1 MDNIFATISNIIKNR
16 RSVKPAMMNGK
27 KVPDYQ
33 VQSLL
38 ELADWAPTHAY
49 TEPWRFRVY
58 SNPADFCHQHAE
70 LYKQNVDPANFVE
83 AVYTNLYHQGDK
95 ASHVIIAT
103 MQRSELGKIPVSEEM
118 EAVACSIQNILL
130 SATALGIASYWS
142 TGGMALKS
150 PMKDFLQL
158 GPEDHVVGVV
168 YLGYVNE
175 APAGKR
181 TIPLEKKVTW
191 L

>member
-1 MDNIFATISNIIKNR
+1 MDNVFATISTIIKNR
-16 RSVKPAMMNGK
+16 RSIKPAMMNGK
-27 KVPDYQ
+27 RVPDYQ

-58 SNPADFCHQHAE
+58 ANPADFCNQHAE
-70 LYKQNVDPANFVE
+70 LYKQNTDPANFAE
-83 AVYTNLYHQGDK
+83 AVYNNLYHQGDL

-130 SATALGIASYWS
+130 SATALGIASFWS
-142 TGGMALKS
+142 TGGQALKPS
-150 PMKDFLQL
+150 MKEFLQL
-158 GPEDHVVGVV
+158 GPEDHVVAVI
-168 YLGYVNE
+168 YLGYTDE
-175 APAGKR
+175 APAGRR
-181 TIPLEKKVTW
+181 TVPLEKKITW

>member
-1 MDNIFATISNIIKNR
+1 MENAFATLSNIIKNR
-16 RSVKPAMMNGK
+16 RSIKPVTMNGNK
-27 KVPDYQ
+27 IPDYQ

-58 SNPADFCHQHAE
+58 TNPADFCNQHAE
-70 LYKQNVDPANFVE
+70 LYKQHTDDDKFIE
-83 AVYTNLYHQGDK
+83 ATYNNLFHMGDK
-95 ASHVIIAT
+95 ASHMIIAT

-130 SATALGIASYWS
+130 SATALGIASFWS
-142 TGGMALKS
+142 TGGMALKQ

-158 GPEDHVVGVV
+158 GAEDHVVAVL
-168 YLGYVNE
+168 YLGYADE

-181 TIPLEKKVTW
+181 TVPLEKKITW